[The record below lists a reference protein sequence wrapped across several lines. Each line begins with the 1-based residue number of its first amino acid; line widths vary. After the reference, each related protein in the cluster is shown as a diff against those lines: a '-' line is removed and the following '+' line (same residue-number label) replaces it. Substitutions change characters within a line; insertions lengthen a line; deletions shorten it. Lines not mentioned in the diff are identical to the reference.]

1 MGTLSDVL
9 KTCLGIE
16 EGEEVLIL
24 CDEKSFKQGLVL
36 EKAARGL
43 SREVIL
49 AKFKAREISGNE
61 PPFAVAEMIKAA
73 SVIIAPTSFS
83 LTHTQATRE
92 ASKKGARVASM
103 PGITLKMLKSGALF
117 ADYEK
122 INRLAKYYAEELTKG
137 KEIVIKSDNAVLTA
151 SIEGREG
158 YADGGILREKGR
170 VGNLPAGE
178 AFIAPVEE
186 STNGKIVF
194 DASFGR
200 MGRLN
205 EKIWVEIESGIAKE
219 TNSKELEEVFNAYE
233 NSRFLCEIGIGLN
246 ERARITGNVLE
257 DEKVLG
263 TVHCAFGNNLKFGGK
278 INAKVH
284 IDGVIKKPTL
294 LIDGKEVI
302 KEGKLLHAPAGL

>member
-1 MGTLSDVL
+1 MSLADVL
-9 KTCLGIE
+9 KTCLDIKE
-16 EGEEVLIL
+16 NEEVLIL

-36 EKAARGL
+36 EKAAREL

-49 AKFKAREISGNE
+49 AKFKSREISGNE
-61 PPFAVAEMIKAA
+61 PPFAIAEMIKAA
-73 SVIIAPTSFS
+73 NVIIAPTSFS
-83 LTHTQATRE
+83 LTHTEATRE
-92 ASKKGARVASM
+92 AGMKGARIASM
-103 PGITLKMLKSGALF
+103 PGITLDMLKSGALF
-117 ADYEK
+117 ADYER
-122 INRLAKYYAEELTKG
+122 INRLAVLYSEKLTKG
-137 KEIVIKSDNAVLTA
+137 KEITIKSNNAVLTA

-205 EKIWVEIESGIAKE
+205 KNLWVEIENGMAKK
-219 TNSKELEEVFNAYE
+219 TNSEELEEVFNSYE

-246 ERARITGNVLE
+246 EKARITGNVLE

-278 INAKVH
+278 INAMVH
-284 IDGVIKKPTL
+284 LDGVIKKPTL
-294 LIDGKEVI
+294 LIDGKEII
-302 KEGKLLHAPAGL
+302 KEGKLLHAAPDF